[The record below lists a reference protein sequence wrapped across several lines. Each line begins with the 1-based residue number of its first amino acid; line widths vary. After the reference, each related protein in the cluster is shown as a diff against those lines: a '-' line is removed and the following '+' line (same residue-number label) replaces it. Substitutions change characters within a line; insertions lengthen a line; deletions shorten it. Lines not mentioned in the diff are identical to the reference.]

1 MSFGGIRRSVQAATA
16 DMAAAEEN
24 RRDMLIILLGDV
36 GRVYAQLRGF
46 QRGSRLQTRISK
58 RSKRL
63 LI

>member
-1 MSFGGIRRSVQAATA
+1 MSSEEFVGAVQAATA

-46 QRGSRLQTRISK
+46 QPPARDCKQEYQNAARDS
-58 RSKRL
+58 
-63 LI
+63 